1 MELEDMLSI
10 NLRLGVLA
18 SAVLIALGLILALA
32 DGGSVLTSST
42 QFLSYAAATNSQ
54 NVGLQQTL
62 GGAAQLQG
70 ESFIFLGLM
79 VLIATPIM
87 RVLLSLIS
95 FSSKRNWTYAIITFI
110 VLVNLIVSITV
121 IPGMVAH

>member
-18 SAVLIALGLILALA
+18 SAVLIALGLILVLA
-32 DGGSVLTSST
+32 GGGSILQPSS
-42 QFLSYAAATNSQ
+42 QFLSYAAATSSQ

-62 GGAAQLQG
+62 NGAAQLQG
-70 ESFIFLGLM
+70 VSFIFLGLM

-95 FSSKRNWTYAIITFI
+95 FSSKRNWTYAVITFI
-110 VLVNLIVSITV
+110 VLVNLIVSMTV
-121 IPGMVAH
+121 IPGMIAH